1 MAVSDAAVEACLR
14 MFRTRV
20 ELARLG
26 LWKRV
31 IGSRV
36 LLWEVRVLEEILWVG
51 VGCAGGVLR
60 DVRSGTS

>member
-36 LLWEVRVLEEILWVG
+36 LLWEVPVLESLWVG

>member
-36 LLWEVRVLEEILWVG
+36 LLWEVRVLEEIL
-51 VGCAGGVLR
+51 
-60 DVRSGTS
+60 